1 MFNSNRA
8 SHQQWLPVRRKPTF
22 LFEPHKESVHSPPPP
37 PSATVRWSVCA
48 HVMKRD
54 DTWRDVGGVM
64 LFT

>member
-8 SHQQWLPVRRKPTF
+8 SLQQWLPVRRKRNF
-22 LFEPHKESVHSPPPP
+22 LFEPHKESVHSSPPP
-37 PSATVRWSVCA
+37 PSAMVWWCVSA

-54 DTWRDVGGVM
+54 VIGLDVGGVM